1 MLGDEHPTHGS
12 VDSKRS
18 SPMRRFRYAL
28 PAALVVAL
36 VAATAALAAPVKI
49 VPFNAKYTGQAS
61 TKNESNVVTI
71 AATGTGLAST
81 IGAGKIT
88 GAGTGD
94 SSQQPCV
101 PFGGLGS
108 MTGKYG
114 TIKFKVLNATSQ
126 GCGDE
131 GGHTFAIKGNATVL
145 KATGRLAL
153 AKGTLKFT
161 GIYDRDGGTFSVKFS
176 GQLRK

>member
-1 MLGDEHPTHGS
+1 
-12 VDSKRS
+12 
-18 SPMRRFRYAL
+18 MRKLRIAL
-28 PAALVVAL
+28 PAVAVVAL

-61 TKNESNVVTI
+61 TKNDANVVTI
-71 AATGTGLAST
+71 AATGTGIAST

-108 MTGKYG
+108 MTGKSG
-114 TIKFKVLNATSQ
+114 TIQFKVLNATSQ

-131 GGHTFAIKGNATVL
+131 GGHTFAIKGSATVL
-145 KATGRLAL
+145 KATGKLAR
-153 AKGTLKFT
+153 AKGVLKFT

-176 GQLRK
+176 GQLKK